1 MLTVLH
7 TAISLIAVTSF
18 IQWTDAFNS
27 VAVPGRC
34 RSSSTTTSLGPT
46 ARNGLYYEDV
56 TIGSGRRVL
65 PGDTVLCYY
74 IGTFKKN
81 GGGGS
86 GKKSTG
92 NPFLDAITGGGVG
105 SGRGGGAVTV
115 FDQTKEGEPFSFQ
128 LGKKQVIQG
137 WDLGVGGNYDLEIPP
152 MNVGG
157 DRKLVIPAALAYGE
171 SGVGPIPPNQELEFQ
186 IEILAA
192 EQIGGI
198 DINTRLKGYA
208 AVVAFATIVLSL
220 GWFILHNI

>member
-1 MLTVLH
+1 MLTVFP
-7 TAISLIAVTSF
+7 TIALIALTSF

-27 VAVPGRC
+27 PGPLGRC
-34 RSSSTTTSLGPT
+34 RSSTSLGPT

-81 GGGGS
+81 GGNGGS

-92 NPFLDAITGGGVG
+92 NPFLDAITGGAGGG
-105 SGRGGGAVTV
+105 SGGGGAVTV

-171 SGVGPIPPNQELEFQ
+171 SGAGPIPPNQELEFQ

-192 EQIGGI
+192 EKIGGI
-198 DINTRLKGYA
+198 DMNTRLKGYA